1 MPGGNTRGGNVKQLA
16 KYLLDHMIVD
26 FEGVD
31 IEEVRTLLREADTE
45 ESRAVLSKLVEDRG
59 VDELAI
65 TVADCLKEHLR
76 TGIDE
81 SSIEEQLVMY
91 SES

>member
-1 MPGGNTRGGNVKQLA
+1 VKQLA
-16 KYLLDHMIVD
+16 KYLLDRMIVD

-31 IEEVRTLLREADTE
+31 IEEVRALLRDADTE
-45 ESRAVLSKLVEDRG
+45 ESRAILAKLVEERG
-59 VDELAI
+59 IDELAI
-65 TVADCLKEHLR
+65 TVADCLKDHLR

-81 SSIEEQLVMY
+81 SCIEEQLAMF